1 MKKWLPREIKG
12 FVQSKTQKI
21 VNFSQQET
29 EDENQLFARAQEYV
43 QRGKLARDS
52 QDEQPLQQI
61 NEEIVND
68 PKMQKFMQ
76 QRGIQLEPIPQENA
90 ENPEAAVTTSESE
103 SSPTPQAGNGSS
115 LTASTLSGVETGPEQ
130 QLSKAEQIKLQD
142 IQNATEKLNRTF
154 FDLTQRLRH
163 QENRSMI
170 ELTGE
175 DGQKSWPIVVIF
187 FGSERDTAKDE
198 IKMLNSLEAEMEEL
212 ATKINIV
219 TTPQEAK
226 KKLNNIHKYLTGLP
240 DLKTMKKLFA
250 M

>member
-76 QRGIQLEPIPQENA
+76 QRGIQLEPIPQEM
-90 ENPEAAVTTSESE
+90 
-103 SSPTPQAGNGSS
+103 QK
-115 LTASTLSGVETGPEQ
+115 TLRQ
-130 QLSKAEQIKLQD
+130 Q
-142 IQNATEKLNRTF
+142 
-154 FDLTQRLRH
+154 
-163 QENRSMI
+163 
-170 ELTGE
+170 
-175 DGQKSWPIVVIF
+175 
-187 FGSERDTAKDE
+187 
-198 IKMLNSLEAEMEEL
+198 
-212 ATKINIV
+212 
-219 TTPQEAK
+219 
-226 KKLNNIHKYLTGLP
+226 
-240 DLKTMKKLFA
+240 
-250 M
+250 